1 MQADTVK
8 RGNLF
13 FASNIP
19 IKQMIICD
27 QKQEILEPVTR
38 EKERRIVK
46 RKVQIESEKR
56 KKKKQRRM
64 RKEGARDGFCCLSS
78 EVLSRQQLTV

>member
-1 MQADTVK
+1 
-8 RGNLF
+8 
-13 FASNIP
+13 
-19 IKQMIICD
+19 MIICD

-46 RKVQIESEKR
+46 RKVQIESEER
-56 KKKKQRRM
+56 KKKKQRRKEM